1 MSGNLFIDNKI
12 KQIPITEAELM
23 KTRFTWIYFLGFSCQ
38 SCDCFMIH
46 LKKWKEIHKNRDT
59 AWHCVLFCQLCL
71 DSAEAIWMEVVLFCV
86 PAWQSWAPQ
95 TLSLDLQLGIQA
107 SQVAQGVKYL
117 PAMLET
123 WVQSLGLEDPLE
135 KERQPTPVFL
145 PGEFHGQRSL
155 AGYSPWSGKESNT
168 TNTHTGIFFF
178 LSPT

>member
-135 KERQPTPVFL
+135 KEMATY
-145 PGEFHGQRSL
+145 SSIL
-155 AGYSPWSGKESNT
+155 AWRIPWTEEPRR
-168 TNTHTGIFFF
+168 
-178 LSPT
+178 L

>member
-95 TLSLDLQLGIQA
+95 TLSLDLQLGIKA
-107 SQVAQGVKYL
+107 SQVAQIVKL
-117 PAMLET
+117 FACN
-123 WVQSLGLEDPLE
+123 VGDLGLIPELG
-135 KERQPTPVFL
+135 RS
-145 PGEFHGQRSL
+145 PGEGN
-155 AGYSPWSGKESNT
+155 GYSLQYSCLENPMDRGAWQATVHGVTKSQTRLN
-168 TNTHTGIFFF
+168 N
-178 LSPT
+178 